1 MSPVDTM
8 GSASRHWQ
16 NRKSGS
22 FLLSSFSYH
31 LQRRKNLNK
40 KQTRKEQRQYSEP
53 TEVLYVAFD
62 LGAPNWKLAFS
73 IGLGQKPRERNVAAR
88 DLAALGK
95 EVLKAKQRF
104 GLPES
109 APVVSCYEA
118 GRDGFWL
125 HRYLASVGVENLVV
139 DSSSIEVNRRK
150 RRAKTDKLDAASLLR
165 LLIRHHSQG
174 EHKVWSVVRPP
185 SPEEEDRRELN
196 RERSALKKE
205 KDRTSSRIR
214 GLLATQGVR
223 LSSAPDLSDKRLDS
237 IRLWDGSGLPDRL
250 KSRLRREWRHLVFL
264 KEQMAEL
271 EQERKSELRRG
282 EEPDLEKVEA
292 LHKLRGVG
300 PVGSW
305 VLVREFFGWRKF
317 SNRREVGSLAG
328 LTPTPFNSG
337 VSTHEQGIS
346 KAGNRRI
353 RAVAIEL
360 AWSWIR
366 FQPASS
372 LTRWYI
378 QRFDK
383 GGKRAR
389 KVGIVALARR
399 LLIELWRYLETGALP
414 EGARLKA
421 HA

>member
-1 MSPVDTM
+1 M
-8 GSASRHWQ
+8 
-16 NRKSGS
+16 
-22 FLLSSFSYH
+22 
-31 LQRRKNLNK
+31 NK
-40 KQTRKEQRQYSEP
+40 KQTRKEQYSDSSQ
-53 TEVLYVAFD
+53 VLYVAFD
-62 LGAPNWKLAFS
+62 LGAPNWRLAFS
-73 IGLGQKPRERNVAAR
+73 IGLGQKPRERTVATG
-88 DLAALGK
+88 DLACLQK
-95 EVLKAKQRF
+95 EILKAKRRF
-104 GLPES
+104 GLSES

-125 HRYLASVGVENLVV
+125 DRYLASVGIENLVV
-139 DSSSIEVNRRK
+139 DSSSIEVSRRK

-165 LLIRHHSQG
+165 LLIRHHFNG
-174 EHKVWSVVRPP
+174 EQKVWSVVRPP
-185 SPEEEDRRELN
+185 SPEEEDRRQLN

-205 KDRTSSRIR
+205 KDRTSNRIK

-223 LSSAPDLSDKRLDS
+223 LSSPLDLSDRRLKS
-237 IRLWDGSGLPDRL
+237 IRLWDGSGLPERL
-250 KSRLRREWRHLVFL
+250 KNRLRREWQRLMFL
-264 KEQMAEL
+264 KEQMAAL

-292 LHKLRGVG
+292 LQKLRGIG
-300 PVGSW
+300 PVGSF

-317 SNRREVGSLAG
+317 RNRREVASLGG

-360 AWSWIR
+360 AWSWTR
-366 FQPASS
+366 FQPDSS

-399 LLIELWRYLETGALP
+399 LLIELWRFLETGALP
-414 EGARLKA
+414 EGAQLKA

>member
-1 MSPVDTM
+1 M
-8 GSASRHWQ
+8 
-16 NRKSGS
+16 
-22 FLLSSFSYH
+22 
-31 LQRRKNLNK
+31 NK
-40 KQTRKEQRQYSEP
+40 KQTRKEEYSET
-53 TEVLYVAFD
+53 TEVLYLAFD
-62 LGAPNWKLAFS
+62 LGTPNWKLAFS
-73 IGLGQKPRERNVAAR
+73 IGLGQRPRERNAAAR
-88 DLAALGK
+88 DLACLQK
-95 EVLKAKQRF
+95 EISKAKKRF

-125 HRYLASVGVENLVV
+125 DRYLASVGIENLVV
-139 DSSSIEVNRRK
+139 DSSSIEVNRRR

-165 LLIRHHSQG
+165 LLIRHHFHG

-214 GLLATQGVR
+214 GLLATQGIG
-223 LSSAPDLSDKRLDS
+223 LSSPLDLSDRRLES
-237 IRLWDGSGLPDRL
+237 IKLWDKSGLPERL
-250 KSRLRREWRHLVFL
+250 KNRLRREWRHLVFL
-264 KEQMAEL
+264 KEQMAAL
-271 EQERKSELRRG
+271 EQERKSEIRRG

-292 LHKLRGVG
+292 LHKLRGIG

-305 VLVREFFGWRKF
+305 VLVRELFGWRKF
-317 SNRREVGSLAG
+317 SNRRQVASLAG

-360 AWSWIR
+360 AWSWLR
-366 FQPASS
+366 FQPDSA
-372 LTRWYI
+372 LTHWYI

-399 LLIELWRYLETGALP
+399 LLIELWRFLETGALP
-414 EGARLKA
+414 EGAQLKA